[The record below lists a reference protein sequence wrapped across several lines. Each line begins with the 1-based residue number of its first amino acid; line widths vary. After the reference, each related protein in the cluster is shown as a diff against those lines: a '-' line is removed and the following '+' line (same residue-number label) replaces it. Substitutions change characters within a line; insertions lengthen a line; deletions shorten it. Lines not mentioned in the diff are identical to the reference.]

1 MMLLSSF
8 QEVFG
13 DTMVQQMRREQQ
25 SSRRPALSKEHMPES
40 SFISSARAKSTS
52 MPHVTTTASRDGSQ
66 AMKLKQMKMEKER
79 EMAEKRDAALEA
91 LNAAAEKRAAE
102 AQEKRDLAAKK
113 KAIERE
119 VKKQQTQEKRAPNIA
134 KKKEIAKAKRAIIL

>member
-25 SSRRPALSKEHMPES
+25 SSRRPGLSQQPMPES
-40 SFISSARAKSTS
+40 SFISSARAQSSS

-66 AMKLKQMKMEKER
+66 AMKLRQMEMEKDR

-119 VKKQQTQEKRAPNIA
+119 AKKHETQQKRAANVA
-134 KKKEIAKAKRAIIL
+134 KKKEIAEANRAIVL